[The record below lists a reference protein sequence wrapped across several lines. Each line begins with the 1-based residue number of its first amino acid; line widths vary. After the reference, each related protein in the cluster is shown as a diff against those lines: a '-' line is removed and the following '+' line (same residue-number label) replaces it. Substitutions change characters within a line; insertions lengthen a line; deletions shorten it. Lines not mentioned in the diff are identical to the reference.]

1 MREFNY
7 TMKKA
12 LVVGL
17 RKTDKNKRG
26 RQALVQSTGMVPVE
40 GALSAIEALSEIDL
54 SVISPAPEFPYPQL
68 FELNQL
74 TLVCTATQIYELESD
89 GVTLT
94 LKIDSLNEGHVW
106 SVADFHNFLMLTNG
120 KQVVY
125 RDGETKT
132 FSANDPYGMSS
143 ASGVCNY
150 NGQILV
156 AAPNVVVPDPS

>member
-17 RKTDKNKRG
+17 RSTDKNKRG
-26 RQALVQSTGMVPVE
+26 RQALVQSNGAVPAE
-40 GALSAIEALSEIDL
+40 GALSSVEELSEIDI
-54 SVISPAPEFPYPQL
+54 STISPVPSFPYPQI

-74 TLVCTATQIYELESD
+74 TLVCTETQIYELASD

-94 LKIDSLNEGHVW
+94 LKLGSLTEGHVW
-106 SVADFHNFLMLTNG
+106 SVADFHNFIMLTNG

-125 RDGETKT
+125 RDGEAKT
-132 FSANDPYGMSS
+132 FSA
-143 ASGVCNY
+143 
-150 NGQILV
+150 L
-156 AAPNVVVPDPS
+156 